1 MTQSTAWASRTLAF
15 VCMFLGTILAAR
27 GAHDSRL
34 IVVQVAGFVVIG
46 LALAAAALIQART
59 PANTAPGLGLTAALG
74 IVCAAGGGIS
84 ATHDGTLA
92 VAMAA
97 IAALIAGGDTKLG
110 QALAVAGL
118 GILGVLIGGVLS
130 TATNAADAVG
140 LIAIILTGLILG
152 LHRRTYRVQAE
163 QSAELLERAKQVQ
176 DLQRQTDV
184 LDERARIAR
193 EIHDVLAHSLGG
205 LGIQIQAARA
215 VLTDHGDV
223 DKALEVLA
231 TAQRLASDGLKETRH
246 ALHALRADML
256 SIDAELR
263 NLTEEHGRLH
273 HTKIAFD
280 LEGTPRELPAAASVA
295 LLRVAQEAMIN
306 ATKHAPRKPVEVRL
320 EYTRE
325 QVRLTV
331 DNPFSTPKSSKTSEL
346 ETADT
351 GYGLTG
357 MRERLLLI
365 GGTLHAGPQG
375 ETETWTVRAEL
386 PLPPTTTTED

>member
-1 MTQSTAWASRTLAF
+1 MTQTTAWASRTLAF
-15 VCMFLGTILAAR
+15 VCMFVGTILAAR

-34 IVVQVAGFVVIG
+34 IAVQVAGFVVIG
-46 LALAAAALIQART
+46 LALAAAALIEART
-59 PANTAPGLGLTAALG
+59 PANTAPGLGLTVALG
-74 IVCAAGGGIS
+74 IGCAAAGGIS

-110 QALAVAGL
+110 QALAVVGL
-118 GILGVLIGGVLS
+118 GVLGVLIGGVLS
-130 TATNAADAVG
+130 TATNAADSVG
-140 LIAIILTGLILG
+140 LIAIIFTGLMLG

-163 QSAELLERAKQVQ
+163 QAAELLERTRQVQ
-176 DLQRQTDV
+176 DLQRQTNV

-215 VLTDHGDV
+215 RADRPRRRGQGAGGARDRPAPGHGRAEGDP
-223 DKALEVLA
+223 ARPA
-231 TAQRLASDGLKETRH
+231 RAPRGH
-246 ALHALRADML
+246 ALDRRRAEEPGRGARQAA
-256 SIDAELR
+256 S
-263 NLTEEHGRLH
+263 TE
-273 HTKIAFD
+273 IAFD
-280 LEGTPRELPAAASVA
+280 VEGTPHELPAAASVA
-295 LLRVAQEAMIN
+295 LLRVAQEVMID
-306 ATKHAPRKPVEVRL
+306 ADEHAPRKPVEVRL

-331 DNPFSTPKSSKTSEL
+331 DNPSSNPKSSKTSEL

-365 GGTLHAGPQG
+365 GGTLHAGPEG

>member
-1 MTQSTAWASRTLAF
+1 M
-15 VCMFLGTILAAR
+15 V
-27 GAHDSRL
+27 
-34 IVVQVAGFVVIG
+34 
-46 LALAAAALIQART
+46 
-59 PANTAPGLGLTAALG
+59 GLG
-74 IVCAAGGGIS
+74 V
-84 ATHDGTLA
+84 
-92 VAMAA
+92 
-97 IAALIAGGDTKLG
+97 
-110 QALAVAGL
+110 
-118 GILGVLIGGVLS
+118 LGVLIGGVLS

-140 LIAIILTGLILG
+140 LIAIIFTGLMLG

-163 QSAELLERAKQVQ
+163 QAAELLERTKQVQ

-223 DKALEVLA
+223 DKALDVLV

-256 SIDAELR
+256 SIDDELR
-263 NLTEEHGRLH
+263 NLAGEHGRLH

-280 LEGTPRELPAAASVA
+280 VEGTPRELPAAASVA

-320 EYTRE
+320 EYTQE
-325 QVRLTV
+325 KVRLTV
-331 DNPFSTPKSSKTSEL
+331 QNPLTTSKSSKSAEL

-365 GGTLHAGPQG
+365 GGTLHAGPQV

-386 PLPPTTTTED
+386 PLPPTTTED